1 MATINPLKGIRYN
14 LDLIKKMEDVVTPPW
29 DVISSEEQD
38 AYYQRHPYNI
48 IRLILGKTFPQD
60 NEKQNRYTRAA
71 EFFENWQREGIL
83 VKDDQPSLYVYHIE
97 YMVKGHMRK
106 RRGFISLVK
115 LEDFGEGTIRPHEM
129 MYSSARLDRLR
140 LIETCHANFSPVFS
154 LYSDPQ
160 DGVMAILESVINS
173 KPLIEFEDL
182 FHIKHKLWAV
192 QEKTI
197 VNEVVLAMK
206 NKPLLIADG
215 HHRYKAALDYR
226 NNLRAGYPHLKETGL
241 FNYVMMYLCNL
252 YSPGLTVLPAH
263 RLLSNSVNF
272 GLEDFLKRIQGNFVV
287 KPHKFD
293 KDNKLRVT
301 RHFSEDV
308 EKMNLSF
315 GMYARG
321 DSCYYILSPREKVME
336 NASNMEPD
344 FSDLD
349 VAIFTHLILE
359 RILGL
364 TPKDMDDQGLIKYT
378 PDMDEAIKLVD
389 NGDIKVAFLLNPTKV
404 EHVQRIASKGL
415 IMPHKSTYFYPKV
428 MVGLVIHKIGL

>member
-1 MATINPLKGIRYN
+1 MAIIAPFRGLRYN
-14 LDLIKKMEDVVTPPW
+14 QDLIKNLRDVVTPPW

-48 IRLILGKTFPQD
+48 IRLILGKTLPQD

-71 EFFENWQREGIL
+71 EFFKNWQREGIF
-83 VKDDQPSLYVYHIE
+83 VKDDQPSLYIHHIE
-97 YMVKGHMRK
+97 YVVKGHMKK
-106 RRGFISLVK
+106 RCGFISLVK
-115 LEDFGEGTIRPHEM
+115 LEDLGEGTIRPHEM

-140 LIETCHANFSPVFS
+140 LIEMCHANFSPVFS
-154 LYSDPQ
+154 LYSDLQ
-160 DGVMAILESVINS
+160 DGVMGMLESGINS
-173 KPLIEFEDL
+173 EPLIEFEDS

-192 QEKTI
+192 RKKTI
-197 VNEVVLAMK
+197 VNEVVLAMN
-206 NKPLLIADG
+206 NKSLLIADG

-252 YSPGLTVLPAH
+252 YNPGLTILPAH

-272 GLEDFLKRIQGNFVV
+272 GLEDFLKRIRGNFVV
-287 KPHKFD
+287 KPYKFD
-293 KDNKLRVT
+293 KDNKLGVIQ
-301 RHFSEDV
+301 HFSEDL

-336 NASNMEPD
+336 NAPNIELD
-344 FSDLD
+344 FRDLD
-349 VAIFTHLILE
+349 VAVFTHLILE
-359 RILGL
+359 RILDL
-364 TPKDMDDQGLIKYT
+364 NPKDMDDQGLIKYT
-378 PDMDEAIKLVD
+378 PDIDEAIKLVD

>member
-1 MATINPLKGIRYN
+1 MATISPLKGIRYN

-48 IRLILGKTFPQD
+48 IRLILGKTLPQD
-60 NEKQNRYTRAA
+60 NEKNNRYTRTS

-97 YMVKGHMRK
+97 YIVNGHKRK

-129 MYSSARLDRLR
+129 MYSSARLDRLK

-154 LYSDPQ
+154 LYSDSQ
-160 DGVMAILESVINS
+160 DSVMAILESGINS

-192 QEKTI
+192 QEKTV

-206 NKPLLIADG
+206 NKSLLIADG

-226 NNLRAGYPHLKETGL
+226 NNLRARCPHLKETGL

-252 YSPGLTVLPAH
+252 YSPGLTILPAH
-263 RLLSNSVNF
+263 RLLSNSINF
-272 GLEDFLKRIQGNFVV
+272 DLEDFLKRVQGNFVV
-287 KPHKFD
+287 KPHRFD
-293 KDNKLRVT
+293 KDNKLRVM
-301 RHFSEDV
+301 RHFSRDL
-308 EKMNLSF
+308 EKMDLSF
-315 GMYARG
+315 GMYAKE
-321 DSCYYILSPREKVME
+321 DSCYYILMPREKVME
-336 NASNMEPD
+336 NASNIEAD
-344 FSDLD
+344 FKDLD
-349 VAIFTHLILE
+349 AAVFTHLILE
-359 RILGL
+359 KILGF
-364 TPKDMDDQGLIKYT
+364 TSKDMDDQGLIKYT
-378 PDMDEAIKLVD
+378 PDIDEAVKLVD

-428 MVGLVIHKIGL
+428 MVGLVIHKIQL